1 MIPVSR
7 KLSRFIPATYFL
19 IVLFPIILV
28 SLIWVNN
35 LLNLN
40 EVQKQQVEQRF
51 YNSHKKMV
59 EHEVDSIV
67 DSIDKVRDETRTALI
82 QQARDYMSITMRIAQ
97 VVYEAEHLMHSKET
111 LSQHA
116 VDDIEPV
123 LIAEQFDS
131 LWIFDHEKKVLYR
144 SEKTSNE
151 DTINFEEECVQSAL
165 NQPGKAKLCELIT
178 QNNKQFT
185 FIIEYFDP
193 LDLLVVIGVSH
204 KQIEEKARQRVLA
217 MISDVR
223 YGEGGQEY
231 LFAFQYDGIYLS
243 HPEQKYIGMNLID
256 IKDPNGVE
264 INRELVRTAQQG
276 GGYVYYVWD
285 RYKTGTL
292 VDKVSYARGYPDWGW
307 VIGTGFY
314 LDTLFERQSKQ
325 DDLLSDLLKEWTLY
339 GVLMMLGLL
348 AISVWV
354 ALRIFKGFNQ
364 ELAHFNTFFL
374 RKVDEAEPIELD
386 RLYFDEFRDLAR
398 SGNAMLA
405 ARQKAEQQL
414 IDVFNSMD
422 DVIYIADPQTYEL
435 LFVNAAF
442 ERQYGENTL
451 GQKCFKTLQGLDAP
465 CDFCSNPFIFGANL
479 GNAHVWQIENKVD
492 KRWYDIVDRAIL
504 WHDGRYVRFQHAR
517 DITEQ
522 KQAEIEREHYQAKLE
537 LAVEKRTQELQAK
550 TDQLQQANND
560 LEGFSYSVSHDLRS
574 PLRAI
579 DGFVAILTDEY
590 GDKLDEEG
598 FRLFGIV
605 QDNARKM
612 GELIDD
618 ILAFSRAGRLE
629 IERQHID
636 MTQLVKSVWKNLQGQ
651 YSDRNI
657 DFRCNDLP
665 AVEADP
671 NAIRQVLSNLI
682 SNAVKFSAASD
693 PIVIEV
699 KGKVIDGYIRYSVS
713 DNGVGFSDEYKGKLF
728 VMFQR
733 LHGMDEFDGTGVGLA
748 IVKRFIQKHGG
759 RVDAQ
764 ATPGD
769 GATFIFELPSSI
781 GTFDLTPSG

>member
-19 IVLFPIILV
+19 IVLFPIIIV
-28 SLIWVNN
+28 SLLWLNN

-59 EHEVDSIV
+59 ELEVDNIV
-67 DSIDKVRDETRTALI
+67 DGIDKVRDETRTALI

-97 VVYEAEHLMHSKET
+97 VVYEAEHVMHSKET

-131 LWIFDHEKKVLYR
+131 MWIFDHEKRVLYQ
-144 SEKTSNE
+144 SEKTSDE
-151 DTINFEEECVQSAL
+151 DTINFEEECVQTAL
-165 NQPGKAKLCELIT
+165 NQPRQARLCKLIT
-178 QNNKQFT
+178 QSTKHFT

-193 LDLLVVIGVSH
+193 LDLLVVIGISH

-217 MISDVR
+217 MISDDR
-223 YGEGGQEY
+223 YGENGQEY
-231 LFAFQYDGIYLS
+231 LFAFQYDGAYLS
-243 HPEQKYIGMNLID
+243 HPEPKYIGKNLID

-276 GGYVYYVWD
+276 GGYVHYVWD
-285 RYKTGTL
+285 RYKTGKL
-292 VDKVSYARGYPDWGW
+292 VEKVSYVRGYPEWEW
-307 VIGTGFY
+307 VVGSGFY
-314 LDTLFERQSKQ
+314 LDSLFETYSEQ
-325 DDLLSDLLKEWTLY
+325 DDLFSKLLKRSTFY
-339 GVLMMLGLL
+339 GVLIMLGLM
-348 AISVWV
+348 AISGWV
-354 ALRIFKGFNQ
+354 ALLIFKGFNQ
-364 ELAHFNTFFL
+364 ELTHFNTFFL
-374 RKVDEAEPIELD
+374 RKVDEAEPID
-386 RLYFDEFRDLAR
+386 VDQLYFEEFKDLAK
-398 SGNAMLA
+398 SANTMLA

-422 DVIYIADPQTYEL
+422 DVIYIADPDSYEL

-442 ERQYGENTL
+442 EHKFGENTL
-451 GQKCFKTLQGLDAP
+451 GEKCYRVLQRSDSP
-465 CDFCSNPFIFGANL
+465 CEFCTNPFIFGTNL
-479 GNAHVWQIENKVD
+479 GNTHVWEFENKLD
-492 KRWYDIVDRAIL
+492 KRWYNIVDRAIQ
-504 WHDGRYVRFQHAR
+504 WQGGHMVRFEHAR

-522 KQAEIEREHYQAKLE
+522 KLAEIEREHYREKLE
-537 LAVEKRTQELQAK
+537 QAVDKRTLELQSR
-550 TDQLQQANND
+550 TNQLEQANRD

-579 DGFVAILTDEY
+579 DGFVAILSDEY
-590 GDKLDEEG
+590 SDKLDEEG
-598 FRLFGIV
+598 LRLFGIV

-618 ILAFSRAGRLE
+618 ILAFSRAGRQE
-629 IERQHID
+629 IEQQKVNMNQLVECVWQHIENQFPD
-636 MTQLVKSVWKNLQGQ
+636 KT
-651 YSDRNI
+651 I
-657 DFRCNDLP
+657 DFRCNNLP
-665 AVEADP
+665 EVDADP
-671 NAIRQVLSNLI
+671 NALRQVLTNLLN
-682 SNAVKFSAASD
+682 NAVKFSAASN

-699 KGKVIDGYIRYSVS
+699 KGEVIDGYIRYSVS
-713 DNGVGFSDEYKGKLF
+713 DNGIGFNNNYRDKLF

-733 LHGMDEFDGTGVGLA
+733 LHGMDEFEGTGVGLA
-748 IVKRFIQKHGG
+748 IVKRFIKKHGG

-764 ATPGD
+764 ATPGE
-769 GATFIFELPSSI
+769 GATFIFDLPRAS
-781 GTFDLTPSG
+781 